1 MTGTLSNQT
10 IFSLINGSPPLIAEY
25 LSLEEQIQPNGFDV
39 TLSSVHTLDTPG
51 CIGKE
56 QNDRNTSE
64 TSLLEFDKED
74 RLHLPQG
81 SFLITFNE
89 IVSLP
94 VDLMALGRP
103 RSSLLRS
110 GVAIHTAVWDA
121 GYSGRSQALMNIYH
135 PGGYNI
141 QKNAR
146 VMQLVFIW
154 LDSPTQQKYDGRYQ
168 GENI

>member
-51 CIGKE
+51 RIGKE

-64 TSLLEFDKED
+64 TSPLEFDKED

>member
-39 TLSSVHTLDTPG
+39 TLSSVHTLDPPG
-51 CIGKE
+51 RIGKE

>member
-51 CIGKE
+51 HIGKD

-146 VMQLVFIW
+146 VMQIVFIW

>member
-51 CIGKE
+51 RIGKK

-141 QKNAR
+141 QKDAR

>member
-51 CIGKE
+51 RIGKE
-56 QNDRNTSE
+56 QNDRNTSA